1 VQNYKTVADRCMVDL
16 SELQFPIRDDQ
27 VLEILE
33 RKGFSIF
40 DVDIASLIRDQIGSR
55 YRRGARL
62 FEAPEVFDCSS
73 FTKWVYAQLGIWL
86 PRRSI
91 QQRTFG
97 EEIPVQDAKAGDLI
111 FKSGWIDYY
120 DTDPADGVGHVGIH
134 TGEGTVVHAANRKL
148 GVIESPDDKF
158 TREDKFR
165 GIRRLI
171 PRHERVFFLKT
182 PREREV
188 EISDDIRWIV
198 LQNL

>member
-1 VQNYKTVADRCMVDL
+1 MVDL
-16 SELQFPIRDDQ
+16 SKFHFPIPDNE
-27 VLEILE
+27 VLEILHK
-33 RKGFSIF
+33 KGFSAI
-40 DVDIASLIRDQIGSR
+40 DVDLASLIREQIGST

-97 EEIPVQDAKAGDLI
+97 EEVSIEDAKAGDLI

-120 DTDPADGVGHVGIH
+120 DTDPSDGVGHVGIH

-148 GVIESPDDKF
+148 GVIESPDDRF

-165 GIRRLI
+165 GVRRLI
-171 PRHERVFFLKT
+171 PRHKRIFFLET

-188 EISDDIRWIV
+188 EVSDDVRWIV